1 MMPDVLRELAVI
13 GGLIG
18 FVLGVLEI
26 SHRAGAGVGGP
37 LSPEAAVREAM
48 RGPEAGA
55 VRAEF
60 RRSGIDGS
68 DPRRTT
74 LGFGL

>member
-1 MMPDVLRELAVI
+1 MMHGALGELAVI
-13 GGLIG
+13 GGVVG
-18 FVLGVLEI
+18 FVLGVLEL
-26 SHRAGAGVGGP
+26 SHRAGISPGRLA
-37 LSPEAAVREAM
+37 SPEAAIREAM

-60 RRSGIDGS
+60 RRSGIDAQ
-68 DPRRTT
+68 DPRRRL